1 MYRKKL
7 LLILFVPM
15 IVGAEIDSSKGF
27 PVMDLTL
34 HNDLLILE
42 ACCDNGTGCC
52 IDFSNSKSINDFENK
67 VKSVN
72 TYRDSELN
80 SRMTTIRIKQRLNQ
94 TERRYNNRFNEIGKY
109 YTR

>member
-1 MYRKKL
+1 MYKKL
-7 LLILFVPM
+7 LTLLFVP
-15 IVGAEIDSSKGF
+15 IIANANIDANKGF

-34 HNDLLILE
+34 YNDLLILE
-42 ACCDNGTGCC
+42 ACCDKGIGCC
-52 IDFSNSKSINDFENK
+52 IDFSNSDSIEDFTNK

-72 TYRDSELN
+72 RYRDAEIT
-80 SRMTTIRIKQRLNQ
+80 SRINTIKIKQRLNK